1 MTAPT
6 LLVARDTVTRW
17 EQGLRD
23 LLPSLTDVS
32 RDVVTIVADQMRN
45 RVRLCE
51 FDPQFERM
59 ELVRFDGGVREAA
72 RRSPQPRDGLLAVAV
87 ADVGKFLFVFLGIS
101 GVFVPHI
108 LFH

>member
-23 LLPSLTDVS
+23 LLPSLTDLS

-72 RRSPQPRDGLLAVAV
+72 RRSPQSARWACPVRDRDCQLHRCSTSGRRRSRR
-87 ADVGKFLFVFLGIS
+87 VGGR
-101 GVFVPHI
+101 
-108 LFH
+108 

>member
-23 LLPSLTDVS
+23 LLPSLTDLS

-59 ELVRFDGGVREAA
+59 ELVRFDGGVRGKRPAG
-72 RRSPQPRDGLLAVAV
+72 PRDSVTGCSL
-87 ADVGKFLFVFLGIS
+87 S
-101 GVFVPHI
+101 PTR
-108 LFH
+108 